1 MGDSNVAACP
11 KAVEKIL
18 EISFPRFLDI
28 DQVQKNFLPS
38 GEFRAELLFWVVSG
52 ICFRPG
58 CGLTVP
64 NFGNNVPNIMGKKLQ
79 ETLNASVRRL
89 LQPLVRILLR
99 NGIAYGTLAGLIRQV
114 YVDVAFK
121 DFAPQGKKQTVSRV
135 SALTG
140 LTRKEVKRLL
150 EEDPHAADD
159 GQARYSR
166 AVRVI
171 SGWLH
176 DERFHGD
183 SGKPAV
189 LPLDGEQNSFALL
202 VKEYSGDI
210 PTMAMLA
217 MLEEGGTVS
226 VSRDRVRLLRHAYV
240 PGGDAIEK
248 IKILGSDVCE
258 LISTIDHNL
267 VADAENLRFQRK
279 VSYDCIDP
287 AAVGRLKK
295 ISFSKAQTLLE
306 QLDRQ
311 YSGHVLEEDD
321 AGGGKYISLGIY
333 YYEQDSEE

>member
-1 MGDSNVAACP
+1 MG
-11 KAVEKIL
+11 E
-18 EISFPRFLDI
+18 
-28 DQVQKNFLPS
+28 
-38 GEFRAELLFWVVSG
+38 
-52 ICFRPG
+52 
-58 CGLTVP
+58 
-64 NFGNNVPNIMGKKLQ
+64 KLQ
-79 ETLNASVRRL
+79 DTLNASVRRL

-99 NGIAYGTLAGLIRQV
+99 NGVAYGTLAGLIRQV

-150 EEDPHAADD
+150 EEGSQAAHD

-176 DERFHGD
+176 DERFQAA

-189 LPLDGEQNSFALL
+189 LPIDGEQNSFALL

-210 PTMAMLA
+210 PTRAMLG

-226 VSRDRVRLLRHAYV
+226 VSKNRVRLVRHAYV

-248 IKILGSDVCE
+248 IKILGGDVFE
-258 LISTIDHNL
+258 LISTIDHNIT
-267 VADAENLRFQRK
+267 ADPEDLWYQRK
-279 VSYDCIDP
+279 VSYDNIDP
-287 AAVGRLKK
+287 RAVGKLRKL
-295 ISFSKAQTLLE
+295 SFKKAQALLE
-306 QLDRQ
+306 HLDKNF
-311 YSGHVLEEDD
+311 SVHD
-321 AGGGKYISLGIY
+321 AGESASDGGKYISLGIY
-333 YYEQDSEE
+333 YYEQDSEER